1 MAWHSMLPQAGLPRD
16 MFPPEL
22 YDNLRKGKLIH
33 AIKVYREVTGVSLAE
48 AKAAVEAMA
57 AEMR

>member
-1 MAWHSMLPQAGLPRD
+1 MARRFMLPRIPRSSND
-16 MFPPEL
+16 
-22 YDNLRKGKLIH
+22 YLRKGKLIH